1 MIKQLKKFKKIIK
14 EEKKIANKIALKYH
28 IDVVISD
35 NRYGF
40 HGSSTKNIFIC
51 HQTKI
56 KTSKIVQP
64 FINYI
69 NQRLIDKFDYCWIP
83 DVDDKSNFSG
93 SLSETNSAK
102 SLKIGILSRFKN
114 KIQLKP
120 KYKYKFIAIISG
132 PEPQRTI
139 VEKKIISEFSKLN
152 DRCAIIN
159 GKIKNDFK
167 DKNSFN
173 NIDRFS
179 HQGKEAFIELISDSE
194 TLICRSGY
202 SSVMDLSILQKQAIL
217 IPTPG
222 QTEQEYLAKYHY
234 QKSKIGYLNQSEFS
248 LTNAHLLKGKI
259 AISKSN
265 CKLLDIALQ
274 KLSL

>member
-14 EEKKIANKIALKYH
+14 EEKKIANRIALKYH

-40 HGSSTKNIFIC
+40 HSSSTKNIFLC

-64 FINYI
+64 FVYYI
-69 NQRLIDKFDYCWIP
+69 SQRLIDKFDYCWIP
-83 DVDDKSNFSG
+83 DIDDKSNFSG

-114 KIQLKP
+114 QIQLKP
-120 KYKYKFIAIISG
+120 RYKYKFIAIISG

-139 VEKKIISEFSKLN
+139 VEKKIISEFSKL
-152 DRCAIIN
+152 DEPCAIIN
-159 GKIKNDFK
+159 GEIKNDFK
-167 DKNSFN
+167 NKNSFN
-173 NIDRFS
+173 NIDMFS
-179 HQGKEAFIELISDSE
+179 HQSKEAFIELISDSE

-202 SSVMDLSILQKQAIL
+202 SSIMDLSMLQKQAIL

-248 LTNAHLLKGKI
+248 LTNADLIKGKI
-259 AISKSN
+259 AMSKSN
-265 CKLLDIALQ
+265 CKLLDLALER
-274 KLSL
+274 LSL

>member
-40 HGSSTKNIFIC
+40 HGSSTKNILIC

-167 DKNSFN
+167 NKNNFN